1 MTETDV
7 QATRRRAAL
16 RGDEAVARWRIRAG
30 AWSARVWA
38 VVAAAPA
45 LAAVLWPSG
54 HTVVTIVLALAVAAL
69 FLGLSF
75 PIARGSFRAS
85 LAILALFALDKG
97 LAVASYGVAGITTG
111 LLVSV
116 VIVFGLVQGFWG
128 ASSLRRI
135 QRERDASRQVNSSV
149 RR

>member
-16 RGDEAVARWRIRAG
+16 RGEEAVARWRIKAG

-45 LAAVLWPSG
+45 LAAILWPSG
-54 HTVVTIVLALAVAAL
+54 QTVPVIIVSLAFAAL

-75 PIARGSFRAS
+75 PISRGSFRAS
-85 LAILALFALDKG
+85 LAMLALFAVDKG
-97 LAVASYGVAGITTG
+97 LAVASHGIVGVTNG

-135 QRERDASRQVNSSV
+135 QRERSASQSDAAPAV
-149 RR
+149 